1 MSETT
6 FRTSASVAT
15 LLGIVNQFHG
25 IMNLSSY
32 TFRPET
38 TINNKRGVL
47 AGVAPTETLR
57 CKYFGIGIR
66 GFANISS
73 QDNLAQPYYPS
84 PENQDLYEPIPF
96 RCVPERLSA
105 AEEAKYRMRTTV
117 TIGNQTYYQYWLK
130 CIEFEDAS
138 VRLTKID
145 ADGRETPYVIDS
157 NNLNPNPSINNSS
170 DVINNSTSRIVASVT
185 GVCTITGA
193 EIVEVINA
201 MYGGDLRKARISEFG
216 VYTGV
221 DTAITAEQ
229 DADGIAYTEA
239 AYVQLA
245 SHRCTLGQDMSN
257 TSTIMRERKVFEN
270 GSCIVL

>member
-6 FRTSASVAT
+6 FRTSVSVAT

-25 IMNLSSY
+25 IMNLSY
-32 TFRPET
+32 TYRPET
-38 TINNKRGVL
+38 TINKKRGVL
-47 AGVAPTETLR
+47 AGVQPTR
-57 CKYFGIGIR
+57 IPVCKYFGIGIR

-84 PENQDLYEPIPF
+84 PENQDLFEPIPF
-96 RCVPERLSA
+96 RCTPERLSP
-105 AEEAKYRMRTTV
+105 EEELKYRIRTMV
-117 TIGNQTYYQYWLK
+117 TIGSQTYYQYWLK
-130 CIEFEDAS
+130 CIEFEDTS

-145 ADGRETPYVIDS
+145 ASGRETPYVIDA
-157 NNLNPNPSINNSS
+157 NNLNPIPSIANSS

-185 GVCTITGA
+185 GVCTILGS
-193 EIVEVINA
+193 EVVEVINA

-216 VYTGV
+216 VYTGEDV
-221 DTAITAEQ
+221 GITAEQ
-229 DADGIAYTEA
+229 DADGVAYQEA

-245 SHRCTLGQDMSN
+245 SHRCTLGQDLSN
-257 TSTIMRERKVFEN
+257 TSTIIRERKVFEN